1 MSTVRSVVD
10 GYASRRAAIIAIG
23 LEVKALMFDQDAG
36 DIMSTEDPAAERLL
50 YAKAFQAWA
59 DGKIGG
65 EAEDIFELV
74 QEALEL

>member
-10 GYASRRAAIIAIG
+10 DYASRRAAIIAIG

-36 DIMSTEDPAAERLL
+36 QIMLTEDTAAERLL
-50 YAKAFQAWA
+50 YAEAFQAWA

-65 EAEDIFELV
+65 EAEDLFEVV
-74 QEALEL
+74 QELLEL